1 MALTCTACEVMFTNQ
16 SVPTQMFFSTYRYDY
31 KPEITVANYVIV
43 IVCTFWL
50 ESVSIF
56 GIYKECIY
64 SFTNDF

>member
-1 MALTCTACEVMFTNQ
+1 
-16 SVPTQMFFSTYRYDY
+16 MFFSTYRYDY